1 MKYLYCAKKL
11 NMIGLVYCTTPQ
23 PFYGAFS
30 GTTWMSRCQKK
41 NSGLYGARE
50 D

>member
-1 MKYLYCAKKL
+1 MITIA
-11 NMIGLVYCTTPQ
+11 NMIKLVMSLTTTPQ
-23 PFYGAFS
+23 PFYGPFT
-30 GTTWMSRCQKK
+30 GTTRVSRCQKK